1 MQARE
6 RIIRD
11 RFAEQACGSCGA
23 PFPPESVLVLARR
36 RTRWLVMVTCPTC
49 QHRNLFVVSFPQSRA
64 NEVSHSPLAAQAAHP
79 PLTPEHDDPVTF
91 ADVYSMRE
99 FLASFS
105 GDFRSFF
112 ASPHPTPRDD
122 TSAL

>member
-11 RFAEQACGSCGA
+11 RFAEQACARCGT

-36 RTRWLVMVTCPTC
+36 RTRWLVMVSCPTC
-49 QHRNLFVVSFPQSRA
+49 QHRNLFVVSFPQSRTTD
-64 NEVSHSPLAAQAAHP
+64 VSHSPLAAQAAP
-79 PLTPEHDDPVTF
+79 SPLTPTRDDPVTF

-105 GDFRSFF
+105 GDFRSLF
-112 ASPHPTPRDD
+112 ASPHPAPRDD
-122 TSAL
+122 SSPL